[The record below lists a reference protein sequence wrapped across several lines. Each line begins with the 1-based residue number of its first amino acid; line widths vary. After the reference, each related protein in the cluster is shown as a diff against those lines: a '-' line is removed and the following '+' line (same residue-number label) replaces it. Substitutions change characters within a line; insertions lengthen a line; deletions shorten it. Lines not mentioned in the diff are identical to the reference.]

1 MLTRRD
7 FTKSVLGTG
16 TGLLVTKDAWA
27 AAEPVIPA
35 GDPAAQPAGQ
45 GSTSDPNE
53 KCDFLIK
60 GGTVVDPGQ
69 HLHELMDVA
78 VKDGKIL
85 EVSKDIPES
94 RARKVLSAKDKIVTP
109 GLIDLH
115 VHCFEGAGEGMNAD
129 HYCISRGVTT
139 VVDAGSTGDYEI
151 ELFVKYII
159 RHSYTRI
166 HPLVNIK
173 ATGTTANPIKY
184 RDAKGKVQRDIPD
197 WGRPEITAKAA
208 AEWKPYVVG
217 IKCRIGEDIQGPN
230 TEDLDTFRMAMKAAK
245 MCNLPVM
252 AHLDELYSPLPEFL
266 KDMRKGDVFTHYLNN
281 HKNGILD
288 ANGKIIPEV
297 IEARQRGVLFDVG
310 HGMKPG
316 RVSFKVVDKTLQQ
329 GFLPD
334 TLSTDLHHGDED
346 TIVDLPT
353 EVSMFMALGLDLDKA
368 IECVTIN
375 AARSFNFGV
384 NIGTLKPGY
393 EADVAVFEVRDGN
406 YTFLDNAGNEC
417 TGKQRLFNN
426 YTICRGQMWINR
438 I

>member
-16 TGLLVTKDAWA
+16 TGLLVGNEAWA
-27 AAEPVIPA
+27 AAEPLVPA
-35 GDPAAQPAGQ
+35 GEPAGEPAGQ
-45 GSTSDPNE
+45 SSGEASDQQ
-53 KCDFLIK
+53 CDLLVK

-69 HLHELMDVA
+69 HLHAPMDVA

-129 HYCISRGVTT
+129 HYCVTRGVTT

-151 ELFVKYII
+151 ELFVKHII

-166 HPLVNIK
+166 YPLLNIK
-173 ATGTTANPIKY
+173 ATGTTANPIKV
-184 RDAKGKVQRDIPD
+184 RSANGKVERDIPD

-208 AEWKPYVVG
+208 VQYKPYVVG
-217 IKCRIGEDIQGPN
+217 IKCRMGEDVQGPN
-230 TEDLDTFRMAMKAAK
+230 ADDLATFRMAMKAAQ
-245 MCNLPVM
+245 MASMPVM

-266 KDMRKGDVFTHYLNN
+266 KDMRKGDVFTHFLNK
-281 HKNGILD
+281 HKNGVLD
-288 ANGKIIPEV
+288 ANGKILPEV
-297 IEARQRGVLFDVG
+297 LDARQRGVLFDVG

-316 RVSFKVVDKTLQQ
+316 RVSFDVADKCFQQ

-334 TLSTDLHHGDED
+334 TISTDLHRGDED

-375 AARSFNFGV
+375 AARSFDFGV
-384 NIGTLKPGY
+384 QIGTLRPGY
-393 EADVAVFEVRDGN
+393 EADIAVFELQDGN
-406 YTFLDNAGNEC
+406 FTFLDNAGGQRI
-417 TGKQRLFNN
+417 GKQRLFNN
-426 YTICRGQMWINR
+426 FSICRGQMWINR